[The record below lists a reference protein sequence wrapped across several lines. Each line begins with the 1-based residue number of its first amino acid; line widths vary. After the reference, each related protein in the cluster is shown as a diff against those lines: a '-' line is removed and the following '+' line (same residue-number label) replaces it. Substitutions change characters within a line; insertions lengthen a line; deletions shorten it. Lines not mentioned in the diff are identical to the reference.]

1 MLGFASY
8 HISIMS
14 LPTAFDWIRDFL
26 AFQVYITPT
35 VLLAVYYVGALLIP
49 VMIYVIARR
58 LQQRLSRKDWK
69 RVEDL
74 APRWLSQRSRIIA
87 YAAIGLVLAE
97 LGWRMIFEFLMA
109 YFQMHEA
116 LTRMSGA

>member
-1 MLGFASY
+1 MLGLGSY
-8 HISIMS
+8 PTSFMS

-26 AFQVYITPT
+26 AFQVYITPP
-35 VLLAVYYVGALLIP
+35 VLLVVYYVGALLLP
-49 VMIYVIARR
+49 VVIYVGARR
-58 LQQRLSRKDWK
+58 LRQRLARKDWK
-69 RVEDL
+69 RAEDL
-74 APRWLSQRSRIIA
+74 ATRWLSQRSRIAA
-87 YAAIGLVLAE
+87 YAAVGLVLAE